1 MTRVKSKPL
10 SAAQVLSIKRKTIQ
24 LDGAWGD
31 CLGEID
37 RTGVVLVW
45 GQSGN
50 GKSSAVMSLAKELTK
65 HGKVLYVSLEEGYAL
80 SFQNTLRRYSM
91 QECGAR
97 FQVVTGEDFESISA
111 RLSKRRSA
119 DFIVID
125 SFQYTQLNYKRY
137 LAFKKKYSNKLII
150 FVSHADGKQPA
161 GRAAVSVKYDAD
173 QKIWVEGYKAIS
185 NGRYMGATG
194 EYVIWE
200 KGAADYWGRKK
211 QTDDEE

>member
-1 MTRVKSKPL
+1 MAKSL
-10 SAAQVLSIKRKTIQ
+10 SAQLVLSIQRRTIQ

-65 HGKVLYVSLEEGYAL
+65 HGKVLYVSLEEGFAL
-80 SFQNTLRRYSM
+80 SFQNTLRRYHM
-91 QECGAR
+91 QECGTR
-97 FQVVTGEDFESISA
+97 FQVVTGEDMEQLSK
-111 RLSKRRSA
+111 RLAKRRSA
-119 DFIVID
+119 DFVVID
-125 SFQYTQLNYKRY
+125 SFQYSQLNYKRY
-137 LAFKKKYSNKLII
+137 LEFKKKHSNKLII

-185 NGRYMGATG
+185 NGRYIGSTGECIIWEEGAT
-194 EYVIWE
+194 
-200 KGAADYWGRKK
+200 KYWGPAK
-211 QTDDEE
+211 QKQDEE

>member
-1 MTRVKSKPL
+1 MAKLL
-10 SAAQVLSIKRKTIQ
+10 SASQVLSIKRKTIQ
-24 LDGAWGD
+24 LDGAWGE

-80 SFQNTLRRYSM
+80 SFQNTIRRYSM
-91 QECGAR
+91 QECGSR
-97 FQVVTGEDFESISA
+97 FQVVTGEDIETI
-111 RLSKRRSA
+111 SKRLEKRRAA
-119 DFIVID
+119 DFVVID
-125 SFQYTQLNYKRY
+125 SFQYSQLNYRRY
-137 LAFKKKYSNKLII
+137 LEFKKRHSNKLII

-161 GRAAVSVKYDAD
+161 GRSAVSVKYDAD

-185 NGRYMGATG
+185 NGRYIGSTG
-194 EYVIWE
+194 EYVIWD
-200 KGAADYWGRKK
+200 KGAAEYWGTKN
-211 QTDDEE
+211 TNDYEEE

>member
-1 MTRVKSKPL
+1 MAKPL
-10 SAAQVLSIKRKTIQ
+10 SASQVLAVKRKTIR
-24 LDGAWGD
+24 LEGAWGD

-37 RTGVVLVW
+37 RTGVVLIW

-91 QECGAR
+91 QDCKSK
-97 FQVVTGEDFESISA
+97 FQVVAGEDFESITA

-125 SFQYTQLNYKRY
+125 SFQYCQINYKRY
-137 LAFKKKYSNKLII
+137 LKFKKKYSNKLII

-185 NGRYMGATG
+185 NGRYIGSTG
-194 EYVIWE
+194 ECIIWE
-200 KGAADYWGRKK
+200 EGAAKYWGPAK
-211 QTDDEE
+211 QKSDEE

>member
-1 MTRVKSKPL
+1 MRKIKKL
-10 SAAQVLSIKRKTIQ
+10 SASQVLTIKRKTIK

-37 RTGVVLVW
+37 RTGVVFIW

-65 HGKVLYVSLEEGYAL
+65 YGKVLYVSLEEGYAL
-80 SFQNTLRRYSM
+80 SFQNTLRRHAM

-97 FQVVTGEDFESISA
+97 FQVVTSIDMET
-111 RLSKRRSA
+111 LSNSILKRRSA
-119 DFIVID
+119 DFVVID
-125 SFQYTQLNYKRY
+125 SFQYTQLNYKQY
-137 LAFKKKYSNKLII
+137 LKFKKKHSNKLII

-173 QKIWVEGYKAIS
+173 QKIWVEGFKAIS
-185 NGRYMGATG
+185 NGRYIGNTG
-194 EYVIWE
+194 EYIIWA
-200 KGAADYWGRKK
+200 KGAEEYWKCRKAK
-211 QTDDEE
+211 HNED